1 MSETFAT
8 IKSLKPGKYIVIDD
22 EPCTVSGLVK
32 SKPGKHGSA
41 KVRLEA
47 VGIFDNK
54 KRFVLKPADTTVQV
68 PIIEKRNGQVVSTTG
83 NTVQLM
89 DLEDYSMFDANIPD
103 ELKGKLDPGK
113 EVIYWKWSTKIL
125 IKQLK

>member
-1 MSETFAT
+1 
-8 IKSLKPGKYIVIDD
+8 
-22 EPCTVSGLVK
+22 SGLVK

-47 VGIFDNK
+47 VGIFDGK
-54 KRFVLKPADTTVQV
+54 KRFILKPAATTVEI
-68 PIIEKRNGQVVSTTG
+68 PIIEKRNAQVVSVSG
-83 NTVQLM
+83 ATVQMM

-103 ELKGKLDPGK
+103 DLKGKLDSGK
-113 EVIYWKWSTKIL
+113 EIIYWKWKSRVL

>member
-1 MSETFAT
+1 MAGTLAT
-8 IKSLKPGKYIVIDD
+8 IKTLKSGKYIVIDN

-47 VGIFDNK
+47 VGIFDGK
-54 KRFVLKPADTTVQV
+54 KRFILKPADTTVEV
-68 PIIEKRNGQVVSTTG
+68 PIIEKRNAQVVSVSGT
-83 NTVQLM
+83 TVQLM

-103 ELKGKLDPGK
+103 EFKGKLDSGK
-113 EVIYWKWSTKIL
+113 EIIYWRWKGRIL